1 MFRYSLFQG
10 SIVKRPFGAVN
21 VVFSTVSI
29 LIYSAG
35 ILVSFVVLL
44 KVLILATNLF
54 YQYRFPIDFID
65 DAGKFFLIYDGVR
78 YSLINFI
85 FEFPEKAAFTFLAIC
100 IWALVLTEVVKL
112 LAMRIPAI
120 GRLMYGPLAPLL
132 SQEHNGTGIF
142 TCFVLTKIA
151 DGNKRIMYAGY
162 PEEVSLKGASTID
175 HIVIREPIKFYLR
188 LGRDRPLSTL
198 ATSQPV
204 STATSSSYIYL
215 SGNEIENVHFEG
227 FYLS

>member
-1 MFRYSLFQG
+1 M
-10 SIVKRPFGAVN
+10 N
-21 VVFSTVSI
+21 
-29 LIYSAG
+29 
-35 ILVSFVVLL
+35 LVYPY
-44 KVLILATNLF
+44 K
-54 YQYRFPIDFID
+54 FPIEFID
-65 DAGKFFLIYDGVR
+65 DEGKFFLIYDAIR

-85 FEFPEKAAFTFLAIC
+85 FEFPEKAVITFLAIC
-100 IWALVLTEVVKL
+100 IWALVLSEMVKTI
-112 LAMRIPAI
+112 AMRVMVI
-120 GRLMYGPLAPLL
+120 GRLMYGPLAPLM
-132 SQEHNGTGIF
+132 SREQNRTGIF

-215 SGNEIENVHFEG
+215 SGDEIENVHFEG